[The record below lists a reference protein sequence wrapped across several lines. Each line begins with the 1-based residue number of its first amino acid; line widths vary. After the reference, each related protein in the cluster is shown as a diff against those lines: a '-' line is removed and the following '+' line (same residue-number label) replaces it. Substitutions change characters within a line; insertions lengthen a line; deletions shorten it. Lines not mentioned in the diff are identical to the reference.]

1 LSNWKKIIV
10 SGSQAHL
17 ASVTA
22 SNGVVITGSLVTTGS
37 NKLIGTTQL
46 TGSLFVS
53 GSEDIVGYLGL
64 QPVSDLA
71 IPTDKSASYIYTSGS
86 TNDMYFTQYNGDY
99 TNTVRLR
106 WLEGNIYSGILYGG
120 IVSGS
125 VGGTTFNVS
134 SGSGIL
140 VTMNAT
146 KNVEPIPVIQYV
158 NWPNFNNQSIT
169 NLATQDTTW
178 LTINSSGS
186 LIQSSTAPTDSDF
199 DNSIQIGSLVHPN
212 RTSVSNFR
220 TFTVTSYAIA
230 QQTYEFIRSF
240 GPIKVSGHTLSP
252 SGSSLSINR
261 SSGVAFA
268 LGRNYANDPNKPSYV
283 SDNSYNAPTLFR
295 YHKSGSAFVTQIGT
309 NVLDVG
315 YYNTPSTSTGLS
327 AVPGGSYTIQRVFY
341 FPGSVSSI
349 GVYYGRSTYNSIA
362 NALQNISFEEFEEIE
377 NTLTQAIF
385 LGYIIV
391 KGNTTDL
398 SNTNDAKFLQAGTF
412 RNTTSA
418 GGGGAALQNL
428 DDLADVVVPSAST
441 GDLLYYNSGNWIN
454 SKQLV
459 GNYGIT
465 GSLQSTSFTGSLQ
478 GTASNAISSSY
489 AVTASFASSSPAVY
503 DFGSFATPTDV
514 GGGGNFG
521 IVTDGDK
528 GDITVTSSGSIWTI
542 DNDAVTYAKIQNVT
556 TSSVLLGR
564 ATTGAGNIE
573 EIILGSGLTMS
584 GSTLSAAGGGAGMQV
599 QIDTITTSSTWTPP
613 AWGKYFKV
621 YLVGGGGGAGSGA
634 RQATTSTRYGGGG
647 GAPASSVW
655 VELNNTQVTGSVSV
669 TIGAGGAGGTS
680 ITTDNTNGN
689 NGSPGGATS
698 FGSFTSTYTSG
709 GGNGGTT
716 SSGNRG
722 AAISVISNFAPSST
736 LGGQNGSNGSPGTV
750 SGVSNQSLSY
760 TGNFGGAGG
769 AGAAGSS
776 TTTANGGTI
785 DYWSV
790 ILPSVS
796 VSTGGTN
803 GGNGND
809 GVSFTYSYLTV
820 GTPGGGG
827 SYKTGQATG
836 RGGDGSYGAG
846 GGGGAASDNGYASG
860 RGGNGGNGICIIVSI
875 G

>member
-1 LSNWKKIIV
+1 LANWKKIIV

-17 ASVTA
+17 SSVTS
-22 SNGVVITGSLVTTGS
+22 SNGAIISGSLSVSGS
-37 NKLIGTTQL
+37 STFSGIDTLIL
-46 TGSLFVS
+46 TGSGFVT
-53 GSEDIVGYLGL
+53 GSWNVVGNSTMTGSFTGSFVGNGNGL
-64 QPVSDLA
+64 TNLKADNLVLPTTQVTDLVTSDKFFIANGTNAYITYYDLLTDLA
-71 IPTDKSASYIYTSGS
+71 GP
-86 TNDMYFTQYNGDY
+86 N
-99 TNTVRLR
+99 
-106 WLEGNIYSGILYGG
+106 LENYGG
-120 IVSGS
+120 DHL
-125 VGGTTFNVS
+125 TLS
-134 SGSGIL
+134 S
-140 VTMNAT
+140 
-146 KNVEPIPVIQYV
+146 
-158 NWPNFNNQSIT
+158 SIT
-169 NLATQDTTW
+169 G
-178 LTINSSGS
+178 LTSIT
-186 LIQSSTAPTDSDF
+186 STA
-199 DNSIQIGSLVHPN
+199 
-212 RTSVSNFR
+212 
-220 TFTVTSYAIA
+220 
-230 QQTYEFIRSF
+230 
-240 GPIKVSGHTLSP
+240 
-252 SGSSLSINR
+252 
-261 SSGVAFA
+261 
-268 LGRNYANDPNKPSYV
+268 
-283 SDNSYNAPTLFR
+283 
-295 YHKSGSAFVTQIGT
+295 
-309 NVLDVG
+309 
-315 YYNTPSTSTGLS
+315 
-327 AVPGGSYTIQRVFY
+327 
-341 FPGSVSSI
+341 
-349 GVYYGRSTYNSIA
+349 
-362 NALQNISFEEFEEIE
+362 
-377 NTLTQAIF
+377 
-385 LGYIIV
+385 
-391 KGNTTDL
+391 
-398 SNTNDAKFLQAGTF
+398 
-412 RNTTSA
+412 
-418 GGGGAALQNL
+418 
-428 DDLADVVVPSAST
+428 
-441 GDLLYYNSGNWIN
+441 
-454 SKQLV
+454 
-459 GNYGIT
+459 
-465 GSLQSTSFTGSLQ
+465 FTGSLQ
-478 GTASNAISSSY
+478 GTASNAVSSSY
-489 AVTASFASSSPAVY
+489 AVTSSFASSSPAVY

-573 EIILGSGLTMS
+573 EIILGSGLTIS
-584 GSTLSAAGGGAGMQV
+584 GSTISAAGGGAGMQV